1 LADFGFGQRIERQGE
16 VGMGMNIDKPRRQD
30 ASIRFTGMLTRPP
43 TIIASPTV
51 MANSIYNGWC
61 FEDLWLESDH
71 PYSGL

>member
-1 LADFGFGQRIERQGE
+1 
-16 VGMGMNIDKPRRQD
+16 M
-30 ASIRFTGMLTRPP
+30 
-43 TIIASPTV
+43 IIASLTV

>member
-1 LADFGFGQRIERQGE
+1 
-16 VGMGMNIDKPRRQD
+16 
-30 ASIRFTGMLTRPP
+30 MLTRPP
-43 TIIASPTV
+43 TIIASLTV